1 MNNMNIIGNM
11 TRDPELTYSQNGIAL
26 LRGSVAVGR
35 NFKNKST
42 GEYETDFINIKS
54 FGKTAELI
62 ANRFKKGN
70 QVAFSGRLETG
81 SYENNQGNRV
91 YTADLVVENITFLRT
106 NSENNSQNN
115 NQNTTNNNVSPS
127 QKRPEDPFATNVEQT
142 KLGGGNGLN
151 ARADSGTIEITD
163 DDIPF

>member
-42 GEYETDFINIKS
+42 GEYETDFINIKA
-54 FGKTAELI
+54 FGKTVELI

-91 YTADLVVENITFLRT
+91 YTADLVVENITFLRI
-106 NSENNSQNN
+106 NIENNSQN
-115 NQNTTNNNVSPS
+115 TTNNSVSPS
-127 QKRPEDPFATNVEQT
+127 QKRPEDPFASNTEQT
-142 KLGGGNGLN
+142 NLGGGNGLI
-151 ARADSGTIEITD
+151 ARADSGTIDITD
-163 DDIPF
+163 DDLPF